1 MTKTRVVDLDEL
13 YNFVVD
19 GFCIWNKLM
28 SQNSIWSSHIL
39 KFKIQIVQT
48 KSDREMTKTKVVGLD
63 ELYNFAGDD
72 LFIWNH
78 LLSQNS
84 IWSSYILKFKF
95 WML

>member
-1 MTKTRVVDLDEL
+1 MAKTRVVDLDEL

-63 ELYNFAGDD
+63 ELYNFASDD
-72 LFIWNH
+72 PFIWNH

-95 WML
+95 WMV

>member
-13 YNFVVD
+13 YNFVVN

-28 SQNSIWSSHIL
+28 SHNSIWSPHIL

-48 KSDREMTKTKVVGLD
+48 KSDREMTKTKVVGID
-63 ELYNFAGDD
+63 ELYNFASDD
-72 LFIWNH
+72 PFIWNH

-95 WML
+95 WMV